1 MSFNKLT
8 KYKNTPAC
16 TVNEGHLLAARLQG
30 LLPGPAPTPRSRLSR
45 GSLTSSR
52 SPAMGT
58 RPPSRHTRRRRTP
71 RRLERRQRAPRAPPP
86 PPPRPLRAAPALV
99 GGGQWARTR
108 RSRTTTTAARRPH
121 PPPLPSLPFDQ
132 PHGRLSAAARV
143 LVAMSAARGAGG
155 GEAQGGRRQRRVPRG
170 AGPPQRRARQLHG
183 RTRREDVCVAFLF
196 FPHST
201 SDCKRVRRCT

>member
-1 MSFNKLT
+1 LT

-30 LLPGPAPTPRSRLSR
+30 LLPGPAPTPRSRHSG
-45 GSLTSSR
+45 GSLTSWR

-99 GGGQWARTR
+99 VPFT
-108 RSRTTTTAARRPH
+108 
-121 PPPLPSLPFDQ
+121 PLPTLPFDQ
-132 PHGRLSAAARV
+132 PRDRLSAAARV
-143 LVAMSAARGAGG
+143 FVAVSAVSSMATAAGWGAGRNRLLQPSHFQPAEQDLQFFIKSKSPPFRLG
-155 GEAQGGRRQRRVPRG
+155 NSFCDDKVQAVFPFPQPFQVPISLLLRSPADRG
-170 AGPPQRRARQLHG
+170 SNAH
-183 RTRREDVCVAFLF
+183 
-196 FPHST
+196 
-201 SDCKRVRRCT
+201 